1 VYCQPLTKENEQK
14 ECPAVHSEQLSY
26 QPKPIRL
33 QKKISGRFLTNTLTH
48 RKAHIE
54 TKYIMNK
61 IPIHESWV
69 FKGTRY
75 KYIKPLVLHGDINI

>member
-1 VYCQPLTKENEQK
+1 M
-14 ECPAVHSEQLSY
+14 
-26 QPKPIRL
+26 
-33 QKKISGRFLTNTLTH
+33 QKKISGRFLTNTLTN
-48 RKAHIE
+48 RKEHVE
-54 TKYIMNK
+54 TKCIMNK